1 MNDNY
6 NEEEVKSCVAVVYYS
21 VAGGNVWKS
30 AKLIKESDLMNL
42 AIKTAKTFKANYC
55 IKKKQEYPVYLY
67 DTTAFDLDLDYDIYY
82 QGGVSQGGTLGNG
95 TQKRN
100 AVWATHFKTT
110 HVII

>member
-67 DTTAFDLDLDYDIYY
+67 DTTAFDLDLEYDIYF
-82 QGGVSQGGTLGNG
+82 QGGVSQGGKLGKG
-95 TQKRN
+95 SQKRN